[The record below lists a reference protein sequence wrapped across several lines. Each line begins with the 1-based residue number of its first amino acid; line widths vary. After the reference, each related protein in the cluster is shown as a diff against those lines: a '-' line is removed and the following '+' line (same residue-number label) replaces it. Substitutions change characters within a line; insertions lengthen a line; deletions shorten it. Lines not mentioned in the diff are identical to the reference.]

1 MCRGTQRDFFLI
13 QARLFRLLQVG
24 YDLTAELCEEL
35 FRKFDLYE
43 YIKDCYEEYHV
54 QGDEANLSD
63 MEEYLKRKSWK
74 NQCRM
79 ARISPYEYSMQ
90 VLAIMAAE
98 IIAKT
103 RKISKQKAY
112 SRFMVSKTGEMLFD
126 ESTDLWMNGPDYIVD
141 EYKREMK
148 NRMRRLPR

>member
-1 MCRGTQRDFFLI
+1 
-13 QARLFRLLQVG
+13 
-24 YDLTAELCEEL
+24 
-35 FRKFDLYE
+35 
-43 YIKDCYEEYHV
+43 
-54 QGDEANLSD
+54 
-63 MEEYLKRKSWK
+63 
-74 NQCRM
+74 
-79 ARISPYEYSMQ
+79 MQ

-148 NRMRRLPR
+148 NRRRNGTTALNKKFPRLPCVQACTLLQ

>member
-1 MCRGTQRDFFLI
+1 MCRETQRDIFLI
-13 QARLFRLLQVG
+13 QARLFRLLQIR
-24 YDLTAELCEEL
+24 YDLTGKQCVEL
-35 FRKFDLYE
+35 FREFDLYE
-43 YIKDCYEEYHV
+43 YIKDCYEVYHV

-63 MEEYLKRKSWK
+63 MEEYLNRKGWK
-74 NQCRM
+74 NQSRM
-79 ARISPYEYSMQ
+79 EQTSSHEYSMQ

-98 IIAKT
+98 IIATT
-103 RKISKQKAY
+103 RKISRQKAY

-148 NRMRRLPR
+148 NRRQRLSR